1 MDSNKQ
7 NLAKF
12 IDFSNRFDRL
22 RTDLI
27 TDILRMVKDGKKVY
41 LLAISGALVEDIHDW
56 GVSLIN
62 NETGGIIWEHM
73 TLDSM
78 LQLHMSLMA

>member
-1 MDSNKQ
+1 MDTNKQ

-12 IDFSNRFDRL
+12 KDFSNRFDTL
-22 RTDLI
+22 RVDLI
-27 TDILRMVKDGKKVY
+27 TDIIRMAIDGKKVGI
-41 LLAISGALVEDIHDW
+41 LAISGALVEDVHNW

-62 NETGGIIWEHM
+62 NETGGITWEHM

-78 LQLHMSLMA
+78 LQIHMNLLA